1 MIKDLTSL
9 GLKVRN
15 GSVSILDQELLPHQ
29 EVWIDVSSPEMMAN
43 CIKRLKVR
51 GAPLIGVAAGL
62 SLAQYARSSSGTA
75 DELVRAAKLL
85 REARPTAVNLMT
97 AVDRIVLNHSPADLT
112 ASAIVKRAVDFFE
125 EDVRLC
131 ENIGNEGAQYIHE
144 GDGVLTHCNAGGLA
158 TAGIGTA
165 IGVIRRAFE
174 LKKKIH
180 VYVDETRP
188 LLQGARLTAWELEK
202 LKIPYTLICDNMAGF
217 LMKQGKINRIVVG
230 ADRIARNGDFAN
242 KVGTYSLAVLAHHHE
257 IPLYVAAP
265 PTTVD
270 ENCPSGEHIP
280 IEERG
285 AEEVRREFSPTTARV
300 FNPAFDV
307 TPRELVAEYIG
318 CRPGF

>member
-15 GSVSILDQELLPHQ
+15 GCVSILDQELLPHQ
-29 EVWIDVSSPEMMAN
+29 EVWIDVTSPEMMAS

-62 SLAQYARSSSGTA
+62 SLAQYAKSSSVGA
-75 DELVRAAKLL
+75 DELIRAAKLL
-85 REARPTAVNLMT
+85 REARPTAVNLMA
-97 AVDRIVLNHSPADLT
+97 AVDRIVLNHPSADLT
-112 ASAIVKRAVDFFE
+112 ASAIIKRAVEFFE

-131 ENIGNEGAQYIHE
+131 EDIGNEGAQYLQD

-242 KVGTYSLAVLAHHHE
+242 KVGTYSLAVLAHHHK

-270 ENCPSGEHIP
+270 ESCPSGEHIP

-285 AEEVRREFSPTTARV
+285 AEEVRREFSPVTARV

-307 TPRELVAEYIG
+307 TPRKLVAEYIG

>member
-15 GSVSILDQELLPHQ
+15 GGVSILDQELLPHQ
-29 EVWIDVSSPEMMAN
+29 EVWIDVTSPEMMVN

-62 SLAQYARSSSGTA
+62 SLAQYAKSVPMGQA
-75 DELVRAAKLL
+75 EELIRAAKLL
-85 REARPTAVNLMT
+85 RGARPTAVNLMA
-97 AVDRIVLNHSPADLT
+97 AVDRIVLNAKDLAAPAV
-112 ASAIVKRAVDFFE
+112 IKRAIEFFE

-131 ENIGNEGAQYIHE
+131 EDIGNEGAQYIQD

-165 IGVIRRAFE
+165 IGVIRRAHE
-174 LKKKIH
+174 MKKKIH

-202 LKIPYTLICDNMAGF
+202 LQIPYTLICDNMAGF

-242 KVGTYSLAVLAHHHE
+242 KVGTYSVAVLAHHHR
-257 IPLYVAAP
+257 IPFYVAAP

-270 ENCPSGEHIP
+270 EECLSGEQIP
-280 IEERG
+280 IEERN
-285 AEEVRREFSPTTARV
+285 AEEVRREFSPSAAQV

-307 TPRELVAEYIG
+307 TPREFVTAYIG